1 MADNDQV
8 ECMDI
13 EDGAKE
19 RERMR
24 KLQKKRLQSAKS
36 GGKEINSIFMP
47 LVFSYH
53 ILWSY

>member
-47 LVFSYH
+47 RVFSDH